1 MDLLESLDWLNQH
14 ISNAGT
20 AGVESGLSLEPVQ
33 RMMHALGDPQHAY
46 DVVHVTGTNGKG
58 STSVMASRLIEATN
72 LSVGTYASP
81 HVEVIN
87 ERIVRNG
94 DLIPH
99 DELAAALTDISLI
112 EPLLDNRPSY
122 FEILTAAAFRW
133 FADNAVEVAVIEVGM
148 LGRWDA
154 TNVADGKVAVLTNVG
169 RDHTDRSVDWRRK
182 IAVEKVGIVKP
193 GATLVLGEADDELEP
208 LFTEAGAERMW
219 VPGRDFEVLDNRLAV
234 GGRVFDMMTP
244 LGTRL
249 EDVFLPL
256 HGEHQVNNAATAVA
270 AWEALF
276 DHAIDGELVSEAL
289 ADVHL
294 VGRFEVVAHDPIII
308 LDGAHNPDGA
318 EAAVSALDA
327 EFARIGSRIL
337 VLGLLGPKDV
347 PEMLEALDATNADL
361 LIACTPDSPRAIP
374 AVELAAVAED
384 MGIAAEAVPNPVA
397 AVDRAAAVSA
407 DEDIILVAGSLYI
420 VGAVREALRMAA
432 QN

>member
-1 MDLLESLDWLNQH
+1 MDLLEALDWLNQH
-14 ISNAGT
+14 ISKAGT
-20 AGVESGLSLEPVQ
+20 AGAESGLSLEPMQ
-33 RMMHALGDPQHAY
+33 RMMHALGDPQTAY

-94 DLIPH
+94 QLIPD

-112 EPLLDNRPSY
+112 EPLLDTRPSY

-133 FADNAVEVAVIEVGM
+133 FADHAVEVAVVEVGM

-154 TNVADGKVAVLTNVG
+154 TNVADGKVAVITNVG
-169 RDHTDRSVDWRRK
+169 RDHTDRSGDWREK
-182 IAVEKVGIVKP
+182 IAGEKAGVVKP

-208 LFTEAGAERMW
+208 VFIEAGADRMW

-244 LGTRL
+244 LGSRL
-249 EDVFLPL
+249 ENVFLPL
-256 HGEHQVNNAATAVA
+256 HGEHQVDNAATAIA
-270 AWEALF
+270 TWEALF
-276 DHAIDGELVSEAL
+276 DQPIDSELVTEAL
-289 ADVHL
+289 ADVHV
-294 VGRFEVVAHDPIII
+294 VGRFEVVAHDPVIV

-318 EAAVSALDA
+318 EAASRTLDA

-337 VLGLLGPKDV
+337 VVGLLGPKDV
-347 PEMLEALDATNADL
+347 SEMLESLDARSADL
-361 LIACTPDSPRAIP
+361 LIACTPDSPRAVPAAELARVAHSLGI
-374 AVELAAVAED
+374 AVEAVAD
-384 MGIAAEAVPNPVA
+384 PVA
-397 AVDRAAAVSA
+397 AIDRAAAVAA
-407 DEDIILVAGSLYI
+407 DEDVILVAGSLYV
-420 VGAVREALRMAA
+420 VGAIREALRTVARS
-432 QN
+432 